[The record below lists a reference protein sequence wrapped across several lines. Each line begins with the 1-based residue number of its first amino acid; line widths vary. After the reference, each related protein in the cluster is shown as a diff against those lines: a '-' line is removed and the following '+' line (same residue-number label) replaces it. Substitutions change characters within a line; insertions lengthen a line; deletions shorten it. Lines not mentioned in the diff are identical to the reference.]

1 MPAAERP
8 LGVSGSK
15 SKPRTAASSIQMR
28 SIASAKS
35 SSTRR
40 ASSVVFCSICEP
52 HDQCADAGAD
62 AKANKG
68 SDDDVAHWRPLSS
81 HADRPLKRR
90 QRVTTLAQS
99 IQNGLPFIGAAT
111 SSLAESRPQAAGAV
125 KPQGGLDLLNVAALA
140 VERRPLGAIGKDED
154 RVGGAGKSG
163 RAAHGVEVV
172 IVVLTLAQM
181 VNDHNGA
188 APASRDPWRTR
199 SAAAHLIQNRKKIF
213 TSRE

>member
-1 MPAAERP
+1 
-8 LGVSGSK
+8 
-15 SKPRTAASSIQMR
+15 MR

-99 IQNGLPFIGAAT
+99 IQNGLPFIGAAN
-111 SSLAESRPQAAGAV
+111 LGRVAESRPQAAGAV

-140 VERRPLGAIGKDED
+140 VERRPLGAIGEDED
-154 RVGGAGKSG
+154 RVGGAGKP
-163 RAAHGVEVV
+163 VEL
-172 IVVLTLAQM
+172 LT
-181 VNDHNGA
+181 
-188 APASRDPWRTR
+188 ASRW
-199 SAAAHLIQNRKKIF
+199 S
-213 TSRE
+213 S

>member
-1 MPAAERP
+1 
-8 LGVSGSK
+8 
-15 SKPRTAASSIQMR
+15 MR

-99 IQNGLPFIGAAT
+99 IQNGLAFIGAT
-111 SSLAESRPQAAGAV
+111 NLGRVAESRPQAAGAV

-163 RAAHGVEVV
+163 RTLGPFMPVKVV
-172 IVVLTLAQM
+172 IAVGDRELQ
-181 VNDHNGA
+181 
-188 APASRDPWRTR
+188 PSRR
-199 SAAAHLIQNRKKIF
+199 AC
-213 TSRE
+213 E

>member
-1 MPAAERP
+1 M
-8 LGVSGSK
+8 L
-15 SKPRTAASSIQMR
+15 
-28 SIASAKS
+28 
-35 SSTRR
+35 
-40 ASSVVFCSICEP
+40 C
-52 HDQCADAGAD
+52 
-62 AKANKG
+62 
-68 SDDDVAHWRPLSS
+68 
-81 HADRPLKRR
+81 ADRPLKRR
-90 QRVTTLAQS
+90 QRVTTLA
-99 IQNGLPFIGAAT
+99 
-111 SSLAESRPQAAGAV
+111 
-125 KPQGGLDLLNVAALA
+125 QGGLDLLNVAALA

>member
-1 MPAAERP
+1 M
-8 LGVSGSK
+8 
-15 SKPRTAASSIQMR
+15 
-28 SIASAKS
+28 
-35 SSTRR
+35 
-40 ASSVVFCSICEP
+40 
-52 HDQCADAGAD
+52 
-62 AKANKG
+62 
-68 SDDDVAHWRPLSS
+68 
-81 HADRPLKRR
+81 
-90 QRVTTLAQS
+90 
-99 IQNGLPFIGAAT
+99 NGLPFIGAAN
-111 SSLAESRPQAAGAV
+111 LGRVAESRPQAAGAV
-125 KPQGGLDLLNVAALA
+125 KPQGGLDPLNVAALA
-140 VERRPLGAIGKDED
+140 VERRPLGGIGKDED